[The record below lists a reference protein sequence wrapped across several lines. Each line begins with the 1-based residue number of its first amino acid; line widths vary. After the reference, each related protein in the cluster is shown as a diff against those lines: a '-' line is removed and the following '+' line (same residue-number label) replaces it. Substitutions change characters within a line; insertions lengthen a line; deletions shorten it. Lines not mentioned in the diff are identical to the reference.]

1 MGEQEFKGGLRHIEP
16 SRLIREDTND
26 LLARFFLVLA
36 VIYNDIKGLT
46 LFEKLVVGTYRKV
59 EPKEVSVH
67 AGEYGGVLTQISKLF
82 ISNIREF
89 FVFLK
94 ENEKILLTLE
104 FKEVLEK
111 TNKNIQNS
119 WKNITD
125 IALDRSPESS
135 DFTKH
140 LILIRNNVAFHY
152 YQSGKGLKKS
162 FCDYFYKKEKISK
175 NYLAYYS
182 IGETMEDTRFF
193 YADAAVQEYMG
204 LIANNKL
211 EGFDIK
217 YKKEISEIIS
227 NMNFTISRLL
237 KAYLKNRPK

>member
-1 MGEQEFKGGLRHIEP
+1 MGEKEFKGGLRHIEP

-94 ENEKILLTLE
+94 ENENILFTLE
-104 FKEVLEK
+104 FKEVFEK
-111 TNKNIQNS
+111 TNKNIQNR

-140 LILIRNNVAFHY
+140 LIL
-152 YQSGKGLKKS
+152 
-162 FCDYFYKKEKISK
+162 
-175 NYLAYYS
+175 
-182 IGETMEDTRFF
+182 
-193 YADAAVQEYMG
+193 
-204 LIANNKL
+204 
-211 EGFDIK
+211 
-217 YKKEISEIIS
+217 
-227 NMNFTISRLL
+227 
-237 KAYLKNRPK
+237 